1 MPAKSKKGGGGAGG
15 SKGAAVSPFADFPP
29 PPAELFQK
37 HEERYVK
44 IHVKLVTWNYLNFQI
59 RITAS
64 TNLFIVEQKIK
75 EHHGGSI
82 SNLQLWKDQVHPKN
96 VLRDFAKTMA
106 EVFQFDDSIMPPF
119 EDDVSGGGR
128 SAPEDHECVIFYD
141 FSPHQTESP
150 LLLRSPRHATA
161 DNELKEK
168 DKKGGR

>member
-1 MPAKSKKGGGGAGG
+1 MGGKKKGGGGGG
-15 SKGAAVSPFADFPP
+15 GKGAFVSPFADFPP

-37 HEERYVK
+37 HEERYVR

-96 VLRDFAKTMA
+96 VLRDFSKTLA
-106 EVFQFDDSIMPPF
+106 EVFQFDDSMMPPF
-119 EDDVSGGGR
+119 EDDISGGKNKG
-128 SAPEDHECVIFYD
+128 PEDFECVIFYD
-141 FSPHQTESP
+141 FSPHQSESP
-150 LLLRSPRHATA
+150 LLLRSPRHAAA
-161 DNELKEK
+161 DAQGDTKEK
-168 DKKGGR
+168 EKKAR